1 MGSVKGEGKRR
12 DCRSVSIP
20 RRGGKAMEEHRR
32 GHEDEH
38 IGIMDWIGK
47 EAFVVPEQVGF

>member
-38 IGIMDWIGK
+38 VGIMNWMNK